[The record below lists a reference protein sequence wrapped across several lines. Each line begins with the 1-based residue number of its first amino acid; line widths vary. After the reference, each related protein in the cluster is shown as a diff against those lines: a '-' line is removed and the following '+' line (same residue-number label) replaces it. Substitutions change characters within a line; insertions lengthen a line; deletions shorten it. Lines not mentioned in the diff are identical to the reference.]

1 MKVAFLNQKLRTL
14 LVTLAVCFWTG
25 AVVAEEVPWRQGVLI
40 LRCQEGQTL
49 QLVEGE
55 IVQRLSLPA
64 GCMEP
69 IFSSTNLYLIH
80 LPDRG
85 NETSW
90 KEGLQNLEGV
100 LWVSYD
106 YPVELRNRPNDPFY
120 SEQYYLDKI
129 RASEVW
135 RLSTGGVTALGD
147 TLVVAIHDSGFRLD
161 HPDLQPNWFYN
172 RGEIPGDGI
181 DNDGNGYVD
190 DYLGYNA
197 ASQNDGHAHS
207 AHGTSVA
214 GIAGARGNNGL
225 GIAGLNWKVKLLP
238 ISGITWASDVIKGY
252 AYVYEQRKAYNDSQG
267 QRGAFVVASNSSF
280 GLANVFPTDNPL
292 FQTWCDMYDVM
303 GSVGILS
310 VGSTSND
317 NKNVSITGD
326 IPSTCTS
333 PFLIV
338 VTGSGEFDDLGTSPT
353 AFGSSF
359 VHIAAPGERLYTTS
373 SSSPAQTPG
382 YGLFGGT
389 SGAAPQ
395 VTGGIAL
402 LSALPYADWAQK
414 AKFSPSEYALEMKNH
429 LLSSVDK
436 LEVFKDRVS
445 SGGRLNLSRAEKM
458 ISDSYGLSF
467 GNAFKF
473 KRLYPNPCC
482 PEGSKLFF
490 TFENLDLE
498 DNLLQIYSLSGQLL
512 YEQIYR
518 PLDFFGEIPYV
529 DLSATPVSIG
539 GTYILVM
546 RRNKRIAS
554 QVFMRLR

>member
-1 MKVAFLNQKLRTL
+1 MKISLLAQKLQAL
-14 LVTLAVCFWTG
+14 LVSLVFCFCIG
-25 AVVAEEVPWRQGVLI
+25 RVAAEEVTWRPGVLVV
-40 LRCQEGQTL
+40 QWQDGETFQSM
-49 QLVEGE
+49 EGE
-55 IVQRLSLPA
+55 IVHRMALPV
-64 GCMEP
+64 GSMEP
-69 IFSSTNLYLIH
+69 IFSQTNLYLIH
-80 LPDRG
+80 LPDQGR
-85 NETSW
+85 ETFW
-90 KEGLQNLEGV
+90 KERLQSLEGV

-106 YPVELRNRPNDPFY
+106 YPVELRSQPNDPFY

-172 RGEIPGDGI
+172 RGELPGDGI
-181 DNDGNGYVD
+181 DNDENGYVD
-190 DYLGYNA
+190 DFLGYNA

-214 GIAGARGNNGL
+214 GIVGARGNNGL
-225 GIAGLNWKVKLLP
+225 GITGLNWKVKLLP

-280 GLANVFPTDNPL
+280 GLKDSFPTDNPL
-292 FQTWCDMYDVM
+292 FQAWCDMYDAM

-310 VGSTSND
+310 VGSTSNE
-317 NKNVSITGD
+317 NKNVGLTGD
-326 IPSTCTS
+326 IPSTCSS

-353 AFGSSF
+353 AFGSQF
-359 VHIAAPGERLYTTS
+359 VHLAAPAERLYTTS
-373 SSSPAQTPG
+373 SSSANQMPG

-395 VTGGIAL
+395 VASGIAL
-402 LSALPYADWAQK
+402 LSALPYEDWAHK

-445 SGGRLNLSRAEKM
+445 TGGRLNLGRAEKM

-467 GNAFKF
+467 GNTFEFKS
-473 KRLYPNPCC
+473 LYPNPCC

-490 TFENLDLE
+490 TFENLDLQ

-512 YEQIYR
+512 HEQIYR

-529 DLSATPVSIG
+529 DLSRTQVPIG
-539 GTYILVM
+539 GAYILVM

-554 QVFMRLR
+554 KIFLRLR